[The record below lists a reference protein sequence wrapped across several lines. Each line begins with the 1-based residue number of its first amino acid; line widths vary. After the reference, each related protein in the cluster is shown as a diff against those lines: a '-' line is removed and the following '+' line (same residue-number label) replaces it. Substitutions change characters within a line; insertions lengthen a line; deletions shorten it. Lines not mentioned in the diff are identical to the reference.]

1 MPSLASKK
9 NFLVKSG
16 VKCRAVVSLSCG
28 LAKVLKPN
36 CAPQEQKFVLRS
48 SAMDHQIKHH
58 VQYNFVSY
66 VSPRFSSVGYA
77 EIRVTK
83 KYTEKKKPTTL
94 ISVQN
99 LRYYDSC
106 LNLPLVSW

>member
-1 MPSLASKK
+1 MSYLASKM

-48 SAMDHQIKHH
+48 SAMDRQIKHH
-58 VQYNFVSY
+58 VQYNFVPY
-66 VSPRFSSVGYA
+66 ISPRFSSAGYA

-83 KYTEKKKPTTL
+83 KYTEEKKNTTL

-99 LRYYDSC
+99 QRY
-106 LNLPLVSW
+106 L